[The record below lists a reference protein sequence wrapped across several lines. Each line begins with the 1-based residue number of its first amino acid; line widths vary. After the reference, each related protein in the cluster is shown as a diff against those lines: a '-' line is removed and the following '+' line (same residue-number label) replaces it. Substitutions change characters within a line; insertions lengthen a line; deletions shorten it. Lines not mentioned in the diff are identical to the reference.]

1 MIDHS
6 QLKTLEDL
14 LKRYY
19 LNILNIEIIHLLLD
33 KLIFMI
39 FIKLNIKE
47 NNKHI
52 TNNIFR

>member
-6 QLKTLEDL
+6 QLKISEDL
-14 LKRYY
+14 LNRYY
-19 LNILNIEIIHLLLD
+19 LNILNIETIPLLFD
-33 KLIFMI
+33 KLISMI

-52 TNNIFR
+52 INNILR